1 MGRFMDTSL
10 GCQSVSLNALQNST
24 GVHFSVNQVDIYGNS
39 FRRKYVFSLGRTSV
53 IFQPTADRERGCNI
67 SNCYIVK
74 EVEQRFSTAAR
85 SILQASQNCKI
96 VFSQCNQTELQFQP
110 RSTKM
115 LQSNTETGQ
124 REVYNPMLICDTFE
138 FDIHNSVLVSSRPP
152 VMSVMDASA
161 SARLLAEMYSI

>member
-1 MGRFMDTSL
+1 
-10 GCQSVSLNALQNST
+10 
-24 GVHFSVNQVDIYGNS
+24 
-39 FRRKYVFSLGRTSV
+39 
-53 IFQPTADRERGCNI
+53 
-67 SNCYIVK
+67 
-74 EVEQRFSTAAR
+74 
-85 SILQASQNCKI
+85 
-96 VFSQCNQTELQFQP
+96 
-110 RSTKM
+110 M